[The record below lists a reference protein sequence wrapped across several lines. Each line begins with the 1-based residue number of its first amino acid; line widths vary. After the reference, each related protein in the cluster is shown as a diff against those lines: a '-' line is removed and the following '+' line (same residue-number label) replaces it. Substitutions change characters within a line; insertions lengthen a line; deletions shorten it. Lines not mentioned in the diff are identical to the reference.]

1 MFVRK
6 YHYIYE
12 CISNYQ
18 QVYIE
23 QHAVCITDL
32 EKWCWCQ
39 AQLLWQWKCQEERE
53 RSASIFA
60 GGVSDALC

>member
-1 MFVRK
+1 M
-6 YHYIYE
+6 
-12 CISNYQ
+12 
-18 QVYIE
+18 YIE